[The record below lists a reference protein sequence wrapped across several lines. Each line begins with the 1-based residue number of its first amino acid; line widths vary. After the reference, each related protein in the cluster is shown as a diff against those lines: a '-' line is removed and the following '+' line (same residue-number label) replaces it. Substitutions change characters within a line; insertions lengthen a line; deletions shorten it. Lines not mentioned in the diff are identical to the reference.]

1 MHERS
6 DGEHETAKHHPSDEF
21 TGTGRT
27 NMNTLEI
34 NKDQF
39 VKLLKNSNQKP
50 LVMLNLLKF
59 KKDGGRESYA
69 RYLQEAAKFMEGVG
83 GKLLFLSQPQEL
95 LNGTETWDLLMLVQ
109 YPSRKAFVDMAANPD
124 YLKIHNFREEALEN
138 AVLYA
143 TDEISLRDFFQE
155 GVELT

>member
-1 MHERS
+1 MKQQ
-6 DGEHETAKHHPSDEF
+6 KHHPQDDF
-21 TGTGRT
+21 IWTGRA
-27 NMNTLEI
+27 NMNTMGI

-39 VKLLKNSNQKP
+39 IKLLKNSNQKP
-50 LVMLNLLKF
+50 FVMLNLLKF

-69 RYLQEAAKFMEGVG
+69 RYLQEAAKFVEGVG
-83 GKLLFLSQPQEL
+83 GKLLFLSQPLEL

-109 YPSRKAFVDMAANPD
+109 YPSRKAFVEMAGNPE
-124 YLKIHNFREEALEN
+124 YLKIHSFREGALEN

-143 TDEISLRDFFQE
+143 TDEISLSDFFRE